1 VDLIE
6 LNGAPALV
14 LKAGGHP
21 MVAILVETDGTRIYS
36 IYGVSNPDKLGGITA
51 ASPSSAS

>member
-1 VDLIE
+1 
-6 LNGAPALV
+6 
-14 LKAGGHP
+14 